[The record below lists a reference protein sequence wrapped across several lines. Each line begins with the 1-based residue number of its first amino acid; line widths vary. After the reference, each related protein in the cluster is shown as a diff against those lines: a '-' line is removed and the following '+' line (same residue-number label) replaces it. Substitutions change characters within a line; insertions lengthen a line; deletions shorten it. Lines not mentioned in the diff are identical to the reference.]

1 MQHLN
6 KTIVVISLGLVLFL
20 TGFFVTPAQA
30 QTTGQSNSSQAAA
43 SARPACKLSDVN
55 EVNNSWILPDCAYF
69 EGTSLEK
76 ECGCRNI
83 NVLIQ
88 LLIKVTNRVLMVVGG
103 VALLMFIYGGF
114 IILTAAG
121 SSDGIKKGKQA
132 LVAATIGL
140 VIIFSAQLLLSF
152 LLDKVVSGEGAT
164 VNGIKIDIKENK

>member
-6 KTIVVISLGLVLFL
+6 KTIAVISLGLTLFL
-20 TGFFVTPAQA
+20 TSFFVTPVQSQA
-30 QTTGQSNSSQAAA
+30 QTTGQVNPSQATA
-43 SARPACKLSDVN
+43 SATPACKLSDVN
-55 EVNNSWILPDCAYF
+55 EENKSWILPDCAYF

-88 LLIKVTNRVLMVVGG
+88 LVVKITNKVLMVVGG

-114 IILTAAG
+114 ILLTAAG
-121 SSDGIKKGKQA
+121 SSEGIKKGKQA
-132 LVAATIGL
+132 LVAAAIGL

-152 LLDKVVSGEGAT
+152 LLDKVVSNQSAN
-164 VNGIKIDIKENK
+164 VNGIKINIKE